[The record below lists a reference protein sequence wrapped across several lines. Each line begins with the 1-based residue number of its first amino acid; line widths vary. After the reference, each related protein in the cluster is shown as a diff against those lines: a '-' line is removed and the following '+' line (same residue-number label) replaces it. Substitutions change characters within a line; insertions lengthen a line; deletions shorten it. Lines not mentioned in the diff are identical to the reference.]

1 MVMMA
6 VPRGRRPRLSRG
18 GAVSL
23 RNSTRTRPTAPH
35 RRARRERQITLL
47 GELDKQGA
55 TYVEV
60 AQGVREALA
69 DGSMGEDW
77 PHVLRRARA
86 AFNTLCLQAWGA
98 GLRDDARVLINLV
111 CRWFSGDVD
120 ESLRR
125 AKLHRGAGARA
136 LFRAYLA
143 LGPKASLPPDW
154 EREAAEGRPVRRWL
168 TADDLEHHTELARIL
183 RDARRAGVSFPSR
196 DAFYQ
201 YVKER
206 HSIDLPKTRIGFAKR
221 FRRLGLSL
229 HRLTPEE
236 NDWLV
241 GMLFPTRS
249 TESVQKPRGTYW
261 PL

>member
-1 MVMMA
+1 VA
-6 VPRGRRPRLSRG
+6 
-18 GAVSL
+18 L
-23 RNSTRTRPTAPH
+23 RNSTRTHRTAP
-35 RRARRERQITLL
+35 RRRVSRERVITLL

-69 DGSMGEDW
+69 DGRTREEW
-77 PHVLRRARA
+77 PWVLQRART

-98 GLRDDARVLINLV
+98 GIRDPRVLFNLYS
-111 CRWFSGDVD
+111 RWFSGDVD
-120 ESLRR
+120 EGLRR

-136 LFRAYLA
+136 LFRAFRG
-143 LGPKASLPPDW
+143 LGRNASLPPAW
-154 EREAAEGRPVRRWL
+154 EHEAAAGRTVRRWL
-168 TADDLEHHTELARIL
+168 TADDLKHHTELSKIL

-196 DAFYQ
+196 DAFYEYLQ
-201 YVKER
+201 ER
-206 HSIDLPKTRIGFAKR
+206 HSINLPKTRMGFAKL

-229 HRLTPEE
+229 HRLTPEK

-241 GMLFPTRS
+241 DMLFPADS
-249 TESVQKPRGTYW
+249 LESLPKPRGPYW